1 MIANLAFG
9 LCICSLVVI
18 SILIGMSVL
27 LDVLLCAGG
36 EVAELLLMP
45 FFTIA
50 VGFLF
55 LGWPMVYWHGGTV
68 IGVVLMTI
76 TVVTD
81 IVAMLELIL
90 WVTDSVAG
98 TRSRSASS
106 GKAYVQ
112 VGSRGNASADTRS
125 DSCRDHAPA
134 PAGASK
140 ADGRS
145 SPVRGCE
152 GTHACPD
159 ASAGASSG
167 SREPRH
173 RNPSIPQPEPSRRER
188 RHERSVVPRW
198 RGWFRCP
205 GR

>member
-9 LCICSLVVI
+9 LCVCSLVVI
-18 SILIGMSVL
+18 SVLIGMSIL

-50 VGFLF
+50 VGFLS
-55 LGWPMVYWHGGTV
+55 LGWPMVYWHGEPA
-68 IGVVLMTI
+68 IGVILMAV
-76 TVVTD
+76 TVVAD
-81 IVAMLELIL
+81 IVAILELIL
-90 WVTDSVAG
+90 SVIDSVAG
-98 TRSRSASS
+98 TRSRSASI

-145 SPVRGCE
+145 SPECRFDS
-152 GTHACPD
+152 THACPD
-159 ASAGASSG
+159 VSAGASSG
-167 SREPRH
+167 
-173 RNPSIPQPEPSRRER
+173 
-188 RHERSVVPRW
+188 
-198 RGWFRCP
+198 
-205 GR
+205 

>member
-1 MIANLAFG
+1 MIVDLSFG
-9 LCICSLVVI
+9 LCVYSLFVI
-18 SILIGMSVL
+18 AALIGLSILSEVL
-27 LDVLLCAGG
+27 FCANG

-45 FFTIA
+45 FFTVA
-50 VGFLF
+50 CGFLF
-55 LGWPMVYWHGGTV
+55 FGWPMAYGHGGIV
-68 IGVVLMTI
+68 RGIILMAI
-76 TVVTD
+76 TVTTD

-90 WVTDSVAG
+90 SIIDSVAG
-98 TRSRSASS
+98 TRSRSASI

-145 SPVRGCE
+145 FLGRICD

-159 ASAGASSG
+159 ESAGASSG

-173 RNPSIPQPEPSRRER
+173 RNPPIPQPEPSRRER
-188 RHERSVVPRW
+188 RHERSAVPR
-198 RGWFRCP
+198 RHG
-205 GR
+205 

>member
-1 MIANLAFG
+1 MIAGLAFG
-9 LCICSLVVI
+9 LCVCSLVVI
-18 SILIGMSVL
+18 SIMIVMSIL

-68 IGVVLMTI
+68 VGAILMAI

-90 WVTDSVAG
+90 SVIDSVAG
-98 TRSRSASS
+98 TRSRSASI
-106 GKAYVQ
+106 GKAYVK
-112 VGSRGNASADTRS
+112 VVSRGNASADTRS

-134 PAGASK
+134 QAEASK
-140 ADGRS
+140 ADGQS
-145 SPVRGCE
+145 FPVRGCD

-159 ASAGASSG
+159 ESAEASSG
-167 SREPRH
+167 SREPHH
-173 RNPSIPQPEPSRRER
+173 RNPPIPRPEPSRRGR
-188 RHERSVVPRW
+188 RRERSAVPRR
-198 RGWFRCP
+198 RG
-205 GR
+205 

>member
-18 SILIGMSVL
+18 SILIGMSIL

-45 FFTIA
+45 FFTVA
-50 VGFLF
+50 CGFLF
-55 LGWPMVYWHGGTV
+55 FGWPMAYVHGGIV
-68 IGVVLMTI
+68 RSIILMAI
-76 TVVTD
+76 TAVTD
-81 IVAMLELIL
+81 IVAVVELIL
-90 WVTDSVAG
+90 SVIDSVAG
-98 TRSRSASS
+98 TRSRSASI

-145 SPVRGCE
+145 SPVRMRRYTRLPRRVGWSVQWITRATSSE
-152 GTHACPD
+152 SIHTATRTVSP
-159 ASAGASSG
+159 GATT
-167 SREPRH
+167 
-173 RNPSIPQPEPSRRER
+173 
-188 RHERSVVPRW
+188 
-198 RGWFRCP
+198 
-205 GR
+205 

>member
-1 MIANLAFG
+1 MIANPAFG
-9 LCICSLVVI
+9 LCVCSLVVI
-18 SILIGMSVL
+18 SILIGMSIL

-55 LGWPMVYWHGGTV
+55 FGWPMAYGYGGTV
-68 IGVVLMTI
+68 RGIILMTI
-76 TVVTD
+76 TVATD

-90 WVTDSVAG
+90 SVTDSVAG

-106 GKAYVQ
+106 GKAYVK
-112 VGSRGNASADTRS
+112 VVSRENASADTRS

-134 PAGASK
+134 PAGVSK
-140 ADGRS
+140 ADGQS
-145 SPVRGCE
+145 APVRGCD

-159 ASAGASSG
+159 ESAEASSE
-167 SREPRH
+167 SREPHH
-173 RNPSIPQPEPSRRER
+173 RNPPIPQPEPSRRER
-188 RHERSVVPRW
+188 RHERSAVPRR
-198 RGWFRCP
+198 RG
-205 GR
+205 

>member
-18 SILIGMSVL
+18 SILIGMSIL

-50 VGFLF
+50 VGFLS
-55 LGWPMVYWHGGTV
+55 LGWPMVYWHGEPA
-68 IGVVLMTI
+68 IGVILMAV
-76 TVVTD
+76 TVVAD
-81 IVAMLELIL
+81 IVAILELIL
-90 WVTDSVAG
+90 SVTDSVAG
-98 TRSRSASS
+98 TRSRSSSS
-106 GKAYVQ
+106 GKAYVK
-112 VGSRGNASADTRS
+112 VVSRENASADTRS

-145 SPVRGCE
+145 SPVHGCE
-152 GTHACPD
+152 GTHACPG
-159 ASAGASSG
+159 ALAGASSG

-173 RNPSIPQPEPSRRER
+173 RNPPIPQPEPSRRGR

-198 RGWFRCP
+198 RG
-205 GR
+205 

>member
-18 SILIGMSVL
+18 SILIGMSIL

-45 FFTIA
+45 FFTVA
-50 VGFLF
+50 CGFLF
-55 LGWPMVYWHGGTV
+55 FGWPMAYGHGGIV
-68 IGVVLMTI
+68 RSIILMAI
-76 TVVTD
+76 TAVTD
-81 IVAMLELIL
+81 IVAVVI
-90 WVTDSVAG
+90 DSVAG
-98 TRSRSASS
+98 TRSRSASI

-145 SPVRGCE
+145 SPVRGCD

-159 ASAGASSG
+159 ALAGASSG

-188 RHERSVVPRW
+188 RHERSKVPRR
-198 RGWFRCP
+198 RG
-205 GR
+205 

>member
-1 MIANLAFG
+1 MIANLALG

-18 SILIGMSVL
+18 SILIGMSIL

-45 FFTIA
+45 FFTVA
-50 VGFLF
+50 CGFLF
-55 LGWPMVYWHGGTV
+55 FGWPMAYGHGGIV
-68 IGVVLMTI
+68 RSIILMAI
-76 TVVTD
+76 TAVTD
-81 IVAMLELIL
+81 IVAVVELIL
-90 WVTDSVAG
+90 SVIDSVAG
-98 TRSRSASS
+98 TRSRSASI

-145 SPVRGCE
+145 SPVRGCD

-159 ASAGASSG
+159 ALAGASSG

-188 RHERSVVPRW
+188 RHERSKVPRR
-198 RGWFRCP
+198 RG
-205 GR
+205 